1 MPIRVSANHHAVHL
15 LGISFSLSTHW
26 EAGNVPATMN
36 ALPFDGRVAA
46 SGTLLTRVLHVTR
59 LALAIHEAVALRR
72 TGRAFPARGR
82 FVGRSRHLFI
92 VGRNWRLR
100 LAASSKAL
108 GQTAGHNPSIRKPWP
123 RIVAILPWVCT
134 LLTEHRLAKTMLT
147 EADATTL
154 GALVSHAVVLADG
167 ATATRSAL
175 RFAHQAVRAT
185 LLRHALAYRNVQGVS
200 TQTSGTPLILGYRG
214 QGGPQWTLKASQ
226 RKSVI

>member
-1 MPIRVSANHHAVHL
+1 MHYWRS
-15 LGISFSLSTHW
+15 
-26 EAGNVPATMN
+26 
-36 ALPFDGRVAA
+36 
-46 SGTLLTRVLHVTR
+46 
-59 LALAIHEAVALRR
+59 
-72 TGRAFPARGR
+72 
-82 FVGRSRHLFI
+82 VGRSRHLFI

-108 GQTAGHNPSIRKPWP
+108 GQTAGHNPSVRKPWP

-200 TQTSGTPLILGYRG
+200 NTTRGPPLIWGYRG
-214 QGGPQWTLKASQ
+214 QGGPQQPQRGSQ
-226 RKSVI
+226 RNLVI